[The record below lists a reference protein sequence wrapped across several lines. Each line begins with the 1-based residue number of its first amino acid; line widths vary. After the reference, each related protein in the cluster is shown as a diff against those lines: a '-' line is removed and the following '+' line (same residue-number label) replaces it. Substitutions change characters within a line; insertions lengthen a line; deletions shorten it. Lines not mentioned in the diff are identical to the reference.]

1 MSNLSPVASTA
12 GSRVRAG
19 IGAISFSVSTVAALV
34 LANPPGGNY
43 SSKTVTDYLANG
55 HRIEVI
61 VVMHLALFGLVGL
74 LYLLAH
80 FRTLLGP
87 GTAQSVFW
95 GTGVAAAAAFAVG
108 WGFVGGQV
116 VAHWEGGSAIAIP
129 LSVTYLVS
137 EVGVVLVYGS
147 GAVLL
152 GCALI
157 VFVLDARAV
166 IPTWLRRLTLVAGVA
181 GIGGLAFFTF
191 YLLMLWGIVVGVWL
205 VAGGSRASARSLAP
219 EPIA

>member
-1 MSNLSPVASTA
+1 MSNLSTVSSTA

-19 IGAISFSVSTVAALV
+19 IGAIVFSVSTVAALV

-43 SSKTVTDYLANG
+43 SAKTVTDYLAKG

-61 VVMHLALFGLVGL
+61 LVMHLALLGLVGL

-80 FRTLLGP
+80 FRALLGD

-95 GTGVAAAAAFAVG
+95 GTGVAAAASFAVG

-137 EVGVVLVYGS
+137 EVGVVLVYGA

-157 VFVLDARAV
+157 VFVLNARPM

-205 VAGGSRASARSLAP
+205 VADGSRAPARSLAP

>member
-1 MSNLSPVASTA
+1 MSNLSSVSSTT

-19 IGAISFSVSTVAALV
+19 IGAIVFSVSTVAALV

-43 SSKTVTDYLANG
+43 SSKTVTDYLAKG

-61 VVMHLALFGLVGL
+61 VAMHLALVGLVGL
-74 LYLLAH
+74 VFLLAH
-80 FRTLLGP
+80 FRSVLDA
-87 GTAQSVFW
+87 GTAQTVFW

-147 GAVLL
+147 GAILL

-157 VFVLDARAV
+157 VFVLNARSV

-205 VAGGSRASARSLAP
+205 VAGGSRAPARSLAP
-219 EPIA
+219 ESIA